1 MVQGQGY
8 SAEGTVGEFKFIVM
22 RYIVTIIFAFI
33 SSSLFAQNQEVVQS
47 QALQQQDTV
56 TVAQPMAPLA
66 DSSLVGTSIFQLL
79 GRNAGG
85 KVTVN
90 QPQEFEQ
97 AYRTYLGSNKERKR
111 NGYRIRLFFDNK
123 QTARVESEELE
134 KAFKEQFPQIPTY
147 RSYTNPFFKVV
158 VGDYRTKSDA
168 IRELK
173 NILPYYPKA
182 IVVKESI
189 YFPAI

>member
-1 MVQGQGY
+1 MKRFFF
-8 SAEGTVGEFKFIVM
+8 A
-22 RYIVTIIFAFI
+22 IIFTVAFACGVN
-33 SSSLFAQNQEVVQS
+33 AQNAVQQNTVQV
-47 QALQQQDTV
+47 QADSVSFQR
-56 TVAQPMAPLA
+56 APLA
-66 DSSLVGTSIFQLL
+66 DSTLVGTTVFQLL
-79 GRNAGG
+79 QQEAGGG
-85 KVTVN
+85 KVELS
-90 QPQEFEQ
+90 QPAEMEQ
-97 AYRTYLGSNKERKR
+97 AYGKYIKANGERKR

-134 KAFKEQFPQIPTY
+134 KAFQEQFPQIPTY

-182 IVVKESI
+182 IVVKENI